1 MQQMLLA
8 RIAGDS
14 DPGAA
19 PSLPDLL
26 EQALGDNPMAAP
38 LAAALRRR
46 QEAAATQVEEWDE
59 DDNTEDPAVADVLRR
74 LYAEVESL
82 RARTA
87 DLADALGACT
97 LCWGDDIAC
106 PACHGR
112 GRPGGRSPRGDLFES
127 IVGPAIRRRQRDIS
141 HSTTSVSDLQYPQ

>member
-14 DPGAA
+14 DPDAT

-26 EQALGDNPMAAP
+26 EQALSDNPMAAP

-46 QEAAATQVEEWDE
+46 QEAAATQVEESDE
-59 DDNTEDPAVADVLRR
+59 DDNTEDPEVVDLLRR

-87 DLADALGACT
+87 VLADALGACT
-97 LCWGDDIAC
+97 LCWGEDIAC
-106 PACHGR
+106 PACRGR

-127 IVGPAIRRRQRDIS
+127 IVGPAVRRRQRDMSHPTIS
-141 HSTTSVSDLQYPQ
+141 ATGPQHPQ